1 MRQRSKHCCPH
12 VSKIIITMKLTIAI
26 ILIATLQT
34 LAFNGLA
41 QSVNLKLRNA
51 SIEEALS
58 ALRKQTGYHFV
69 YPEGV
74 LDSKQRL
81 TIELKGISLA
91 NAMDKILENRS
102 LTYQIHDGTI
112 VIRPR
117 PATKHHAPPKP
128 VVQQSLSGTITN
140 ADGAG
145 LVGATVRNHSTDY
158 STTTNDKGYF
168 EIPANL
174 GDRLQ
179 VSLLGY
185 APHQFTV
192 GNFSPQKI
200 ILEQEDQQLDE
211 VVIVGYGTQRRRE
224 LTGSISSVRSTDLE
238 KVATQSFTSALQG
251 KVPGVSITH
260 NSGAPGGSTSVRIR
274 GVGTTGGNQPLYV
287 IDGFPVGSGNMNIT
301 GSSDHVD
308 GMAIVNPNDIESIE
322 VLKDAAAASIYGAR
336 AANGVILITTKRGK
350 EGVTSSDV
358 HAYTGFQELWK
369 RPKFLNAEQFATLA
383 NELYENSNMTPN
395 PEWADPSALGT
406 GTNWIDEVFQ
416 TAPVH
421 NIDASIM
428 GGSQKVKST
437 LSIGYRD
444 QTGTLIETWNKRYTG
459 RTNIDVKA
467 TEKLTF
473 GGSMAFSYIYGRGQ
487 QNQDFRL
494 GIFNLAQQFYP
505 TLGRE
510 DVVTGSSAYYSTQ
523 GDNPYLRAKAD
534 ENYLRNLRL
543 YGNAF
548 GEWEIMNGLKFKT
561 NLGLDF
567 LSNRTSAWE
576 PKVQRGFYN
585 NPQAILN
592 EMQTQGLNWLIENTL
607 NYSQSFD
614 LHSVSAIVG
623 QTAQRNQNN
632 WMNVIARD
640 FKNEGIRVINGSAE
654 SQRQASGTGSEYT
667 LASLLG
673 RINYAY
679 DGKYLLSVSL
689 RRDGSSNFG
698 PANKWGNFPSVSAGW
713 NISDE
718 AFFNNTSFITNLK
731 LRASWGKLGNDA
743 IGAFGYTSTFGLGRV
758 TDNYILGS
766 GQELAIGASM
776 TRPGNPDLKWETSEQ
791 VNIGIDANFL
801 DNRGYLTAEYYIK
814 DTRDMLVS
822 LPVSLEAG
830 FETAPSV
837 NGGHIRNSG
846 FELLVG
852 YGGGNEFKY
861 DVSFNMSTLKNEVIS
876 LGAGNPISGPIVGF
890 TTMNSSYTEVGQP
903 VGYFRGYRVEGIY
916 QDDAE
921 VVRTFQPN
929 ATAGDFRFA
938 DIDGN
943 GLLTD
948 GDRVMLGTPWPKLTY
963 GANLDF
969 SFKNFDLN
977 LLFNGIT
984 GNSIFHASKFTTY
997 PIKYFG
1003 GSGVIN
1009 ASAAVLDRW
1018 TEESGGNTIPKLRY
1032 VDSNGNYNNLSS
1044 FYIEDGSYL
1053 RLRNLTLGYTL
1064 PSAFLAKSKVVKK
1077 TRLYFSAQNLLT
1089 FTDYSGF
1096 DPEIGSTNPLAS
1108 GVDSGVYPMPR
1119 IFMFGVRLGL

>member
-1 MRQRSKHCCPH
+1 MRQRSRNRCIPLT
-12 VSKIIITMKLTIAI
+12 KIIITMKLTIAFL
-26 ILIATLQT
+26 LIATLHAMAT
-34 LAFNGLA
+34 TGLA
-41 QSVNLKLRNA
+41 QSVTLKLRNA
-51 SIEEALS
+51 TIEEALT
-58 ALRKQTGYHFV
+58 ALRKQTGHHFV
-69 YPEGV
+69 YQDGV
-74 LDSKQRL
+74 LDDKHKL
-81 TIELKGISLA
+81 TIELKNISLSHA
-91 NAMDKILENRS
+91 LDKLLENQL
-102 LTYQIHDGTI
+102 LTYQIHDGTV
-112 VIRPR
+112 VIRPNTVHTPR
-117 PATKHHAPPKP
+117 ISPTTL
-128 VVQQSLSGTITN
+128 VQQAVSGTITN
-140 ADGAG
+140 SDRGGLAG
-145 LVGATVRNHSTDY
+145 VTVRNQTNNH
-158 STTTNDKGYF
+158 STTTQENGSF
-168 EIPANL
+168 EIVANL
-174 GDRLQ
+174 GDKLQ
-179 VSLLGY
+179 FSLLGY
-185 APHQFTV
+185 APHQITISD
-192 GNFSPQKI
+192 FSAKHIVLQ
-200 ILEQEDQQLDE
+200 QEDQQLDE

-260 NSGAPGGSTSVRIR
+260 NSGAPGGASSVRIR

-287 IDGFPVGSGNMNIT
+287 IDGFPVGSGNMSIT

-308 GMAIVNPNDIESIE
+308 GMAMVNPNDIESIE

-350 EGVTSSDV
+350 EGITSTDL

-369 RPKFLNAEQFATLA
+369 RPQFLNAEQFATLA

-395 PEWADPSALGT
+395 PEWANPSTLGV

-428 GGSQKVKST
+428 GGTQKVKST

-467 TEKLTF
+467 TDKLNF
-473 GGSMAFSYIYGRGQ
+473 GGSMAFSYTYGRGQ

-523 GDNPYLRAKAD
+523 GDNPYLRAKSD

-548 GEWEIMNGLKFKT
+548 GEWEIIDGLKFKT

-576 PKVQRGFYN
+576 PKVQRGFYS
-585 NPQAILN
+585 NPLAILN
-592 EMQTQGLNWLIENTL
+592 EMQTQGMNWLIENTL
-607 NYSQSFD
+607 SYNKTFD
-614 LHSVSAIVG
+614 LHNISAIVG

-632 WMNVIARD
+632 WLNIIARD
-640 FKNEGIRVINGSAE
+640 FKNEGIRVINAGSE
-654 SQRQASGTGSEYT
+654 SQRQGSGTGSEYT
-667 LASLLG
+667 LASYLG

-679 DGKYLLSVSL
+679 DGKYLFSVSL

-718 AFFNNTSFITNLK
+718 SFFNNENFVNNLK

-743 IGAFGYTSTFGLGRV
+743 IGAFGYSSTFGLGRV
-758 TDNYILGS
+758 TDNYILGT

-776 TRPGNPDLKWETSEQ
+776 TRPGNFNLKWETSEQ
-791 VNIGIDANFL
+791 VNFGIDATFL
-801 DNRGYLTAEYYIK
+801 GDRGYLTAEYYIK

-846 FELLVG
+846 FEFLVG
-852 YGGGNEFKY
+852 YGGGSQFKY
-861 DVSFNMSTLKNEVIS
+861 DVSFNMSTLKNEVMS
-876 LGAGNPISGPIVGF
+876 LGAGNPINGPIVGF

-903 VGYFRGYRVEGIY
+903 IGYFRGYRVEGIY
-916 QDDAE
+916 QNDAD

-929 ATAGDFRFA
+929 ATAGDFKFA

-948 GDRVMLGTPWPKLTY
+948 GDRVMLGSPWPTLTY
-963 GANLDF
+963 GANFDF
-969 SFKNFDLN
+969 SYKNFDLN
-977 LLFNGIT
+977 ILLNGIT

-1009 ASAAVLDRW
+1009 ASAEVLNRW
-1018 TEESGGNTIPKLRY
+1018 TEENGGNTIPKLRY

-1064 PSAFLAKSKVVKK
+1064 PEGLLTKSKMIKK

-1089 FTDYSGF
+1089 FTEYSGF

-1119 IFMFGVRLGL
+1119 VFMFGVRLGL